1 MKSTLTCIVID
12 DDELDRMA
20 IEAEVK
26 GYDNIHLLASFGN
39 PIEAID
45 FLKKQ
50 KPDLLFLDI
59 DMPEINGLD
68 LIRAIKE
75 LDMLNIII
83 SSHPEFALEGF
94 QLRVFD
100 FILKP
105 VETDRFESCM
115 KRVDEF
121 LELKSKAEAYD
132 VLFENEKILFK
143 EGHGIISV
151 NANEVLYLEAYGDY
165 TKIVTEKK
173 SYLTLATLSNFLES
187 LPNGKFVR
195 VHRSY
200 VISIGKVCGM
210 NQKSVNIGIEAIPI
224 GKTYLKEAKQLF
236 KYT

>member
-1 MKSTLTCIVID
+1 MKSALTCIVID
-12 DDELDRMA
+12 DDDLDRMA

-26 GYDNIHLLASFGN
+26 GYEKINLLASFGN

-105 VETDRFESCM
+105 VETERFESCM

-143 EGHGIISV
+143 EGHNLISL
-151 NANEVLYLEAYGDY
+151 NSSEVLYLEAYGDY
-165 TKIVTEKK
+165 TKIVTENR

-187 LPNGKFVR
+187 LPDGKFIR
-195 VHRSY
+195 IHRSY
-200 VISIGKVCGM
+200 VVSINKVRIVTL
-210 NQKSVNIGIEAIPI
+210 KSVHIGINVIPV
-224 GKTYLKEAKQLF
+224 GKTYARETKRIF
-236 KYT
+236 N